1 MRTGPRGPTSRSPTP
16 FRAAP
21 RRSRTFG
28 NDACWTGFEQAL
40 ERKRRESPPVPKL
53 LDGEQ
58 EAHII
63 ALRLGPPP
71 KGYAHWS
78 LRLLTRR
85 VVELG
90 VVESISRETIRR
102 TLKKTG

>member
-1 MRTGPRGPTSRSPTP
+1 ML
-16 FRAAP
+16 
-21 RRSRTFG
+21 
-28 NDACWTGFEQAL
+28 DGFEQAL